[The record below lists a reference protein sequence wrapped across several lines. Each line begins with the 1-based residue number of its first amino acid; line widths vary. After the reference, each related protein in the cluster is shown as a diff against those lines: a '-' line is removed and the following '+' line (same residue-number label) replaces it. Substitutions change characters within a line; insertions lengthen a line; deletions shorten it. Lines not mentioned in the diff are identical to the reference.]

1 MEKREKMMLICKN
14 MPDDVYKILD
24 SKSKKRNLTEYIVDI
39 VQNQNRDQELIRLL
53 MTKLDKIEMT
63 LDQMKDNSVV
73 VKADIDK
80 YEETEIDEP
89 TLSEGTIVEAEAFQG
104 GMDEADRE
112 EIDF

>member
-39 VQNQNRDQELIRLL
+39 VQNQNRDQELIRIL

-73 VKADIDK
+73 VKADTNK
-80 YEETEIDEP
+80 YEEPEIDEP
-89 TLSEGTIVEAEAFQG
+89 TLSEGIIVEAEAVQG
-104 GMDEADRE
+104 GMDEADKAE
-112 EIDF
+112 MDF